1 MAKKRKLFSPITIL
15 MIVIV
20 IAAFATWF
28 VPAGRYNTL
37 SYSER
42 GFKYNTDSSELVL
55 PFTKHTLDSFG
66 IFISPEKFASGSIR
80 KPVSVQEIF

>member
-37 SYSER
+37 SYTDR

-55 PFTKHTLDSFG
+55 PFTKHTLDSLAFL
-66 IFISPEKFASGSIR
+66 FLPKNLLPA
-80 KPVSVQEIF
+80 Q